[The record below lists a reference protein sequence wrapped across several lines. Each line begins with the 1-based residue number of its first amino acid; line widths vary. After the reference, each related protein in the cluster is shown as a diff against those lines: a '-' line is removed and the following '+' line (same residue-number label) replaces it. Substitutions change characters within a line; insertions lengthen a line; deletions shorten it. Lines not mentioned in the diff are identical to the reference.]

1 VARDYRHGHGHKK
14 SFQRQSQSANRKGRA
29 QASGRTVALVWAA
42 GFFISGVFLV
52 GFFVTQ
58 HFVSKGVKSEEVS
71 EQSIF
76 KTTAAL
82 KDEVAETIEAVSVK
96 LQPEVPKPPVVEP
109 ASSVMLTPEVPIEIS
124 KGTEA
129 SVKQNYS
136 FYEGLGQ
143 TEVVVDVEPISVQLK
158 HPYYVQAG
166 TFGSERVAL
175 QEQRRLAR
183 LGQTL
188 EVSALH
194 KKTRVYYRLRIG
206 PFQDRLILN
215 KRRNELRRLGLDTI
229 LIKAP
234 KLAP

>member
-1 VARDYRHGHGHKK
+1 VARDYRHGHAHKK

-58 HFVSKGVKSEEVS
+58 HFVSKGVKSEEGS

-76 KTTAAL
+76 QATVAL
-82 KDEVAETIEAVSVK
+82 KEEVAETIEAVSEK
-96 LQPEVPKPPVVEP
+96 LQPDAPKPVVQVG
-109 ASSVMLTPEVPIEIS
+109 ASVMLTPEVPIEIS
-124 KGTEA
+124 HKAG
-129 SVKQNYS
+129 SVVQNNYS

-166 TFGSERVAL
+166 SFGSESIAL
-175 QEQRRLAR
+175 QEQKRLAR

-194 KKTRVYYRLRIG
+194 KKNRVYYRLRIG

-215 KRRNELRRLGLDTI
+215 KRRNELRRLGLDTL

-234 KLAP
+234 KAAL